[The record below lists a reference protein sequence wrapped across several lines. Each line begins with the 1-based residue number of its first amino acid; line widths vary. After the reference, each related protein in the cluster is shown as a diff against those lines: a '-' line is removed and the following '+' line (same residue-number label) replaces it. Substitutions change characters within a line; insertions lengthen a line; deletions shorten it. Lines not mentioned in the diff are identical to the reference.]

1 MKATREQ
8 VQAMMRQ
15 AAKSHPDYDPVLD
28 TDEAFAEVKD
38 DPGNA
43 FFEALVHLAQQF
55 TLDQLRAH
63 GAVAIVHERVGIKPL
78 GTGPFVQH
86 GDSLYRIP
94 ETLE

>member
-8 VQAMMRQ
+8 VAALAKESAN
-15 AAKSHPDYDPVLD
+15 AAKIYIHEEGD
-28 TDEAFAEVKD
+28 AE
-38 DPGNA
+38 
-43 FFEALVHLAQQF
+43 FLERLVHLAQQF